1 MGGAPRARRA
11 RRREHHRGGERR
23 GWERGRCIVFD
34 DSYRHQ
40 VTHAGA
46 ADRLVF
52 ALQIENPEYT
62 RVMLERY
69 GEDGAWR
76 ARRSAAQD
84 TRSGG

>member
-1 MGGAPRARRA
+1 MA
-11 RRREHHRGGERR
+11 GERR
-23 GWERGRCIVFD
+23 EWDYGRAIVFD
-34 DSYRHQ
+34 DSYEHS
-40 VTHAGA
+40 VTHMGHE
-46 ADRLVF
+46 DRYVF